1 MNIPQWCF
9 EHGEFLLEL
18 GQHFQSPQLRNTGL
32 THAEEHRGAIPEHW
46 DWVEDLTLE
55 QELALA
61 HIAPDFISLEIAS
74 PYHHFP

>member
-9 EHGEFLLEL
+9 VHGEFLLAV
-18 GQHFQSPQLRNTGL
+18 GQRFQSPQLSNTGL
-32 THAEEHRGAIPEHW
+32 AHAEEHWGAIPEHW
-46 DWVEDLTLE
+46 DDLTLE

-61 HIAPDFISLEIAS
+61 HIVPYLVSLEIAS